1 MTNQEKLIY
10 LNQYRSYLI
19 FIKTNY
25 GYNDKMEV
33 HEKEKVKVKV
43 LKKQFYG
50 RDLVVG

>member
-10 LNQYRSYLI
+10 LKQYRSCLI

-25 GYNDKMEV
+25 SYNGDMEV
-33 HEKEKVKVKV
+33 KEKVKVKV